1 MSGFSAGGTG
11 VNLGVAQWHEF
22 LTCWLDG
29 VAGELAKTDTAVKA
43 AALVLDRKLAPDDEV
58 IKRLV
63 KGGKALKAFGWLV
76 QLWPAYQLGIG
87 NDVDKIRELLT
98 SGGSAQVNYGM
109 DPRSRP
115 PALDELLLS
124 ADGLGPLRMDM
135 TANAAVATKMV
146 VKDRKYCDPE
156 IYGEDVQA
164 THWVPT
170 AAYPPDNEG
179 TPWEV
184 GFRDDGA
191 ALWGVEVHSA
201 KVRTTEGVGIGD
213 GLAELRSKYG
223 LGQEAKQPT
232 GSPRGYRVFYVDDG
246 PNSSSS
252 KRRSVPDSRPTGSG

>member
-1 MSGFSAGGTG
+1 M
-11 VNLGVAQWHEF
+11 
-22 LTCWLDG
+22 
-29 VAGELAKTDTAVKA
+29 
-43 AALVLDRKLAPDDEV
+43 
-58 IKRLV
+58 

-98 SGGSAQVNYGM
+98 SGGSAQVEYVM

-115 PALDELLLS
+115 PALQDELLLS

-146 VKDRKYCDPE
+146 VKDPKYCDPE

-164 THWVPT
+164 THRVPT

-179 TPWEV
+179 NLPWEV

-201 KVRTTEGVGIGD
+201 KIRTTEGVGIGD

-223 LGQEAKQPT
+223 SGLQEEKQAGGPGPHRATACSTSTMAPT
-232 GSPRGYRVFYVDDG
+232 P
-246 PNSSSS
+246 SSS
-252 KRRSVPDSRPTGSG
+252 KRRSALDSRLTGSG